1 MFKPPRKTLQKSLDT
16 LLDNA
21 PEYVADVYFDY
32 PEGKLWAHKAILLAR
47 MPMSFQ
53 QRISLNDKTTTI
65 DLKSLIPYNLCQTL
79 LRYWYTANFYAERSE
94 SPVIGSM
101 ISSGSTLSAAST
113 KTSVSSM
120 ITDEMDSMRSTTA
133 TTAVRAEIEQLEKQ
147 LGCELLSTITGDTKN
162 EFEQLVCDLERMR
175 IDQLASDVHVTLFT
189 PTTSL
194 ASPPS
199 SPSPTTRRNTCF
211 SSTGKEIPSILFT
224 HTDPSSSTPN
234 DQPQQQRTS
243 FPAHRFM
250 LAAQSPYFY
259 AMFCTQFR
267 ESSSSTVHL
276 PGDLFSPA
284 IAEATLRFFYT
295 DSLKVP
301 DLPNVLPPG
310 RQRLA
315 QKKYTLRILQ
325 QMFPAGDYLGHGDTL
340 CEAALYEMDLLCH
353 GFKCVCADCAALLP
367 SMLWFADKQA
377 ATMPTLRSALL
388 ALYSEPVHALAPLWS
403 QQPFAI
409 LVGALTLTDESLAEQ
424 ALLTLF
430 TTNNN
435 STSNTGS
442 GLSTLVDELRKHTLQ
457 NVTKHNAIH
466 VLHSLHLCLSKL
478 RGSNPF
484 PTWSSPVLDILN
496 PIVHHTVE
504 MVASNFDFYCVE
516 YPILLSCV
524 DGIGHGFSVDFLE
537 FLLNRVLTESI
548 RDANAGILYQG
559 IVRDLIGRQEMVQ
572 NLAVDGVLVDA
583 RKQCA
588 EYLARRWVQVKAQ
601 KGFSRVEKEVMRQL
615 SEDIG
620 VPYRALTKPIESD
633 FTAMFSFKSKPGKIK
648 SKPLDDGTNRSSN
661 RSRRLSLSGL
671 RRQHSNTTL
680 KSSHDDLRQLTRTR
694 SLSNDMVP
702 SRPIISDTLSAESIN
717 KLSEKGLSSQPL
729 IRLLS
734 LESEARRQR
743 QEGGDGSSPTH
754 SHHSRSQSLPTCL
767 ADALLPLDL
776 PMHQGTKS
784 SSSSS
789 DNSASTNT
797 SNDTPGSPTS
807 PRPSRLKFEL
817 PTTPLRAK
825 APMQKPFLV
834 PSAAPNEHSHGKHRR
849 HGSRRA
855 RSPHKSRWG
864 FGGGSSDISDDDELI
879 TMVTP
884 VIGAKVELLRRP
896 LPTLGMIKFVGNV
909 NFAKGI
915 WVGVELES
923 RLGTN
928 DGQVEGVRYFRTDP
942 QRGVFVKIDDF
953 KVVSLPNNDGAP
965 LTI

>member
-1 MFKPPRKTLQKSLDT
+1 
-16 LLDNA
+16 
-21 PEYVADVYFDY
+21 
-32 PEGKLWAHKAILLAR
+32 
-47 MPMSFQ
+47 MSFQ
-53 QRISLNDKTTTI
+53 QRMCLTDKTTTI
-65 DLKSLIPYNLCQTL
+65 DIASLVPYSMCQTL
-79 LRYWYTANFYAERSE
+79 LRYWYTANFHAEQSE
-94 SPVIGSM
+94 SIGSM

-120 ITDEMDSMRSTTA
+120 ITDEMDSAA

-147 LGCELLSTITGDTKN
+147 LGCELVTTITSKSD
-162 EFEQLVCDLERMR
+162 FEQLVCDLERMH
-175 IDQLASDVHVTLFT
+175 IDQLASDVHVVLFT
-189 PTTSL
+189 PTTS
-194 ASPPS
+194 APS
-199 SPSPTTRRNTCF
+199 SSSSTPSTPTRRSTCL

-224 HTDPSSSTPN
+224 HTDSTPSSPPPSPM
-234 DQPQQQRTS
+234 DQQQQQQRTS

-276 PGDLFSPA
+276 PGDLFTPA

-295 DSLKVP
+295 DSLKVR

-315 QKKYTLRILQ
+315 QKKYALRILQ

-367 SMLWFADKQA
+367 SMLWFADKHA
-377 ATMPTLRSALL
+377 ATMPTLRSALI

-409 LVGALTLTDESLAEQ
+409 LVGALALTDESLAEQ

-430 TTNNN
+430 TNNN
-435 STSNTGS
+435 NTSTTES
-442 GLSTLVDELRKHTLQ
+442 GLSTLIDELRKHTLE

-484 PTWSSPVLDILN
+484 PTWSSSVLDILN

-572 NLAVDGVLVDA
+572 NVAVDGVLVDA
-583 RKQCA
+583 RKRCA

-601 KGFSRVEKEVMRQL
+601 KGFSRVEKEVMRHL
-615 SEDIG
+615 SEGKVQAMLKWDMMLILLLDIG

-633 FTAMFSFKSKPGKIK
+633 FTTMFSFKSKPGKVK
-648 SKPLDDGTNRSSN
+648 TKPLDDGTNRSS

-671 RRQHSNTTL
+671 RRQHSNSAL
-680 KSSHDDLRQLTRTR
+680 KKSSHEDLKQLTRTR
-694 SLSNDMVP
+694 SLSNDMVL
-702 SRPIISDTLSAESIN
+702 SRPVISDTLSAESIN
-717 KLSEKGLSSQPL
+717 KLAEKGLSSQPL

-743 QEGGDGSSPTH
+743 QEGLSSSSSSSCH
-754 SHHSRSQSLPTCL
+754 HHSRSQSLPTSL

-776 PMHQGTKS
+776 PIHQNNKS
-784 SSSSS
+784 VSDKTTSS
-789 DNSASTNT
+789 NT
-797 SNDTPGSPTS
+797 PNDTPTS

-825 APMQKPFLV
+825 APMQKPFLA
-834 PSAAPNEHSHGKHRR
+834 PSAAPNEHSKSGGRR
-849 HGSRRA
+849 GRP

-896 LPTLGMIKFVGNV
+896 LPTLGMIKFVGHV

-923 RLGTN
+923 RCKCISLC
-928 DGQVEGVRYFRTDP
+928 YPFH
-942 QRGVFVKIDDF
+942 FID
-953 KVVSLPNNDGAP
+953 SYLYPSGNQ
-965 LTI
+965 

>member
-1 MFKPPRKTLQKSLDT
+1 
-16 LLDNA
+16 
-21 PEYVADVYFDY
+21 
-32 PEGKLWAHKAILLAR
+32 
-47 MPMSFQ
+47 MSFQ
-53 QRISLNDKTTTI
+53 QRISFNDKTTTI

-79 LRYWYTANFYAERSE
+79 LRYWYTAQFYAERSE

-101 ISSGSTLSAAST
+101 VSSGSTLSAAST

-120 ITDEMDSMRSTTA
+120 ITDEMDSMQSTTA
-133 TTAVRAEIEQLEKQ
+133 TAAVRTEIEQLEKQ
-147 LGCELLSTITGDTKN
+147 LGCELLSTITGDNKT

-175 IDQLASDVHVTLFT
+175 IDELASDVHVTLFT

-199 SPSPTTRRNTCF
+199 SPTTTPTTRRNTCF

-234 DQPQQQRTS
+234 DQPQQRTS

-301 DLPNVLPPG
+301 DLPIVLPPG

-367 SMLWFADKQA
+367 SMLWFADKHA
-377 ATMPTLRSALL
+377 ATMPTLRSTLL

-435 STSNTGS
+435 NNTSNTGS

-548 RDANAGILYQG
+548 RDVNAGILYQG

-615 SEDIG
+615 SE
-620 VPYRALTKPIESD
+620 
-633 FTAMFSFKSKPGKIK
+633 GK
-648 SKPLDDGTNRSSN
+648 
-661 RSRRLSLSGL
+661 
-671 RRQHSNTTL
+671 
-680 KSSHDDLRQLTRTR
+680 
-694 SLSNDMVP
+694 
-702 SRPIISDTLSAESIN
+702 
-717 KLSEKGLSSQPL
+717 KLS
-729 IRLLS
+729 
-734 LESEARRQR
+734 
-743 QEGGDGSSPTH
+743 
-754 SHHSRSQSLPTCL
+754 
-767 ADALLPLDL
+767 
-776 PMHQGTKS
+776 
-784 SSSSS
+784 
-789 DNSASTNT
+789 
-797 SNDTPGSPTS
+797 
-807 PRPSRLKFEL
+807 
-817 PTTPLRAK
+817 
-825 APMQKPFLV
+825 
-834 PSAAPNEHSHGKHRR
+834 
-849 HGSRRA
+849 
-855 RSPHKSRWG
+855 
-864 FGGGSSDISDDDELI
+864 
-879 TMVTP
+879 
-884 VIGAKVELLRRP
+884 
-896 LPTLGMIKFVGNV
+896 
-909 NFAKGI
+909 
-915 WVGVELES
+915 
-923 RLGTN
+923 
-928 DGQVEGVRYFRTDP
+928 
-942 QRGVFVKIDDF
+942 
-953 KVVSLPNNDGAP
+953 
-965 LTI
+965 